1 MTRTYRFLF
10 GKYINCNIIFYVNK
24 TFRCIDSFPTFD
36 KVLEHRIKRYY
47 NIYDDITLNK
57 KIEEF
62 INASLIAN
70 KNFEGYAER
79 EPQNEKFFFIFKFP
93 KIKGLDA
100 SYNNIFENSYSFERK
115 SKLNIDYMKL
125 KNDILNNMK
134 NEDNHK
140 NYFFC
145 SNNDEYEDFSIEKKE
160 HQIISDNDIF
170 INDDWFYQNKKNLK
184 KIKILMITFR
194 INIIMRCAMK

>member
-1 MTRTYRFLF
+1 
-10 GKYINCNIIFYVNK
+10 
-24 TFRCIDSFPTFD
+24 
-36 KVLEHRIKRYY
+36 
-47 NIYDDITLNK
+47 
-57 KIEEF
+57 
-62 INASLIAN
+62 
-70 KNFEGYAER
+70 
-79 EPQNEKFFFIFKFP
+79 
-93 KIKGLDA
+93 
-100 SYNNIFENSYSFERK
+100 
-115 SKLNIDYMKL
+115 MKL

-160 HQIISDNDIF
+160 HQIISDNNIF

-184 KIKILMITFR
+184 KMKILMITFR